1 MRYNVPIVV
10 ASQLNRERGIAK
22 RGEPVGAEAISQSD
36 AVGQDADSVVT
47 MAPVS
52 KSVLAMKLVKY
63 RHGLAGFKWF
73 TQFQPSEGV
82 FKEISHDKAMTLKD
96 QDDDQEDNT

>member
-1 MRYNVPIVV
+1 
-10 ASQLNRERGIAK
+10 
-22 RGEPVGAEAISQSD
+22 
-36 AVGQDADSVVT
+36 